1 MRDIDVILLDS
12 CSGHLIY
19 IRKFQFQWNLRWSI
33 FRPYY
38 CEIWTLKWLW
48 WVSVQDTDKIL
59 VPFFKFHQT
68 IKCISFTDWNSNI
81 DQITLTLNLLME
93 SQWRNGLMGGFLKQ
107 MLKLENIKE
116 WISIQQ
122 NTSITTTWI
131 RNVILKNLSMSALD
145 GTLYIRISL
154 APIPVSLWHYPW
166 S

>member
-1 MRDIDVILLDS
+1 MRDIDVILSDS

-38 CEIWTLKWLW
+38 CEIWTSKWLW

-81 DQITLTLNLLME
+81 DQITLTLILV
-93 SQWRNGLMGGFLKQ
+93 
-107 MLKLENIKE
+107 
-116 WISIQQ
+116 
-122 NTSITTTWI
+122 SITTILTSVDTILASFEHVNTSNVLFSILLAMKLTLEILMPKI
-131 RNVILKNLSMSALD
+131 RSTFTILSGPL
-145 GTLYIRISL
+145 
-154 APIPVSLWHYPW
+154 
-166 S
+166 